1 MIIGAVAIAITVAAV
16 ANAQTQVNVYD
27 TQDLVSDTT
36 SASVP
41 AADGS
46 LINGWGL
53 AAGPTT
59 PWWAVNNG
67 TNTSTLYNG
76 AGAKQ
81 ALSVAVAGGPTGAVF
96 NGSATAFSIS

>member
-1 MIIGAVAIAITVAAV
+1 MSGTSFRRLMIIGAVAMAITVAAV

-27 TQDLVSDTT
+27 TQDLVSDTA

-53 AAGPTT
+53 
-59 PWWAVNNG
+59 
-67 TNTSTLYNG
+67 
-76 AGAKQ
+76 
-81 ALSVAVAGGPTGAVF
+81 
-96 NGSATAFSIS
+96 